1 MLSLG
6 FDEKTQD
13 PIFQTNHIQNKKSK
27 NFASVFKA
35 MNSLIVSLEMKLDS
49 DIPATDNPL
58 GSYLGFR
65 SLIQWRALHLPTMTL
80 QGVEY
85 M

>member
-1 MLSLG
+1 MLFSHFTWQNEKNTCVLTNTRKMLSLG

-49 DIPATDNPL
+49 DIPA
-58 GSYLGFR
+58 YR
-65 SLIQWRALHLPTMTL
+65 
-80 QGVEY
+80 
-85 M
+85 